1 MAFKGFNS
9 ILFDF
14 DSIVDREVSLIKY
27 FIGEYRENLFM
38 ADFMDL
44 PKAIGMINDN
54 FKFERLY
61 GSDDLFRSL
70 LFHESHKNAY
80 EELINKFFERDQ
92 KEIYERGYAFN
103 TTMPILISAYK
114 KAGNGVI
121 RTAVRCDNQYQL
133 DYIKSIDR
141 DIVAFISDRKSVDMG
156 KYTRLIVGNWNSAL
170 EYTLEEPKSIVIL
183 NFRENFDKQDSTILN
198 PELIINLGDIN
209 KIEIASAYREDEFIS
224 G

>member
-14 DSIVDREVSLIKY
+14 DSIIDKEISLIKY

-38 ADFMDL
+38 AEFMDL
-44 PKAIGMINDN
+44 PKAIGMSDDN
-54 FKFERLY
+54 FKYERIY
-61 GSDDLFRSL
+61 GSEDLFRPF
-70 LFHESHKNAY
+70 LFNQNHKNAY

-92 KEIYERGYAFN
+92 KEIYERGYAYK

-114 KAGNGVI
+114 KAGNGII
-121 RTAVRCDNQYQL
+121 RTAIRCDNQYQL

-141 DIVAFISDRKSVDMG
+141 DTIAFISDRKSVDMS
-156 KYTRLIVGNWNSAL
+156 KYTRLFVGNWSSAL
-170 EYTLEEPKSIVIL
+170 EYILEEPKSIVVL

>member
-14 DSIVDREVSLIKY
+14 DSIIDKEISLIKY
-27 FIGEYRENLFM
+27 FIAEYRENIFM
-38 ADFMDL
+38 AEFMDL
-44 PKAIGMINDN
+44 PKAIGMNDDN
-54 FKFERLY
+54 FRYERIY
-61 GSDDLFRSL
+61 GSEDLFRSL
-70 LFHESHKNAY
+70 LLNQTHKDSY

-92 KEIYERGYAFN
+92 KEIYKRGYAYK
-103 TTMPILISAYK
+103 TTMSILISAYK

-121 RTAVRCDNQYQL
+121 RTAIRCDNQDQL

-141 DIVAFISDRKSVDMG
+141 DTIAFISDRKSVDMS
-156 KYTRLIVGNWNSAL
+156 KYTRLFVGNWNSAL
-170 EYTLEEPKSIVIL
+170 EYTLEEPKSIVVL